1 MICCQLALCSY
12 LLDEMREELGG
23 EGGRG
28 GKGFLC
34 ILLKGKA

>member
-23 EGGRG
+23 REEGVGRV
-28 GKGFLC
+28 FS
-34 ILLKGKA
+34 AFF